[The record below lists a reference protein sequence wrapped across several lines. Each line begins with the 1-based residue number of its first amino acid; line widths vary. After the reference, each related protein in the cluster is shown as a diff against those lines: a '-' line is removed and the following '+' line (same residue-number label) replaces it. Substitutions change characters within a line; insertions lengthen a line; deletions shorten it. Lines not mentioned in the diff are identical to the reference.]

1 MKFRPIFA
9 LCLLL
14 ALSACA
20 RQPQSGAPA
29 EPAAAEAVW
38 KRYEAYCAAQDS
50 PRPYRLQASLRYGK
64 EGDTRRVVVLLW
76 GNGNDPLRL
85 DVMAGVGVTVA
96 KICESGDEFV
106 VYAPNEH
113 RAYFHEGKEKPLLN
127 VGVPVPFGVADLAD
141 ALNGRFGVLFGTV
154 RQGETTVR
162 PDGNM
167 VYSLGSGHTGGM
179 LELDPQGLPV
189 RWNDTGNKKKDWEIR
204 VSYDETT
211 PPLPRKLEITHA
223 GGQRAILLI
232 KEREFPV
239 APFTD
244 AQLRLIVPE
253 GTQMLPLRQY
263 RRQ

>member
-1 MKFRPIFA
+1 MKFRPIFI

-14 ALSACA
+14 TLSACA

-38 KRYEAYCAAQDS
+38 KRYEAYCAARDA

-76 GNGNDPLRL
+76 GNGSEPLRL
-85 DVMAGVGVTVA
+85 DVMAGVGVNVA
-96 KICESGDEFV
+96 KIFESSDEFI

-141 ALNGRFGVLFGTV
+141 ALNGRFGVLFGTD
-154 RQGETTVR
+154 RQGETTLR
-162 PDGNM
+162 ADGNM
-167 VYSLGSGHTGGM
+167 VYALGSGPMGGM
-179 LELDPQGLPV
+179 LELNPQGLPV
-189 RWNDTGNKKKDWEIR
+189 RWNENGSKGKNWKIGI
-204 VSYDETT
+204 SYDDAT
-211 PPLPRKLEITHA
+211 PPLPRKLEITHS
-223 GGQRAILLI
+223 GGQRAILLL
-232 KEREFPV
+232 KEREFPAV
-239 APFTD
+239 PFTD

-263 RRQ
+263 RR